1 MSMMEL
7 LKFSQT
13 GGRTVSIITKNGS
26 LDCTV
31 TKIWWDDMDDII
43 SLKLTSDGRHM
54 TIPYNNIIEV
64 KKVGLAWGR

>member
-43 SLKLTSDGRHM
+43 SD
-54 TIPYNNIIEV
+54 
-64 KKVGLAWGR
+64 

>member
-26 LDCTV
+26 LDGTV
-31 TKIWWDDMDDII
+31 TKIRWDDMDDVI
-43 SLKLTSDGRHM
+43 SLKLASDGRLM